1 MIFGTKKNEVTG
13 ECGRLQNKDVMGRIC
28 DTYRGR
34 KGAYKVLVG
43 GPEGKRPFGR
53 PRHKW
58 EDNIKMGLQELNESM
73 DMIDLAQYR
82 GQVAGS

>member
-1 MIFGTKKNEVTG
+1 
-13 ECGRLQNKDVMGRIC
+13 MG
-28 DTYRGR
+28 
-34 KGAYKVLVG
+34 AEKVHTRFCLG

-58 EDNIKMGLQELNESM
+58 EDNTKMVLQEVDEGM

-82 GQVAGS
+82 GQMAGFCKCGNEHYTLF